1 MDMKANVRLFIRIRS
16 EFTLDNGGFHKKL
29 ERRVVAKAVQLYY
42 LFSVVYKAEGK
53 RCLSESGV

>member
-16 EFTLDNGGFHKKL
+16 EFTLDK
-29 ERRVVAKAVQLYY
+29 RVVAKAVQLYY